1 MNQTVVLQDASILD
15 CTGRD
20 LYTHGALVVSDGRIE
35 AVGPVDRVSIP
46 RDAKVIDVA
55 GKTVMP
61 GLIDAHVHLGFA
73 LTSLAQIEMEYPGA
87 VYAFAVARMI
97 EACLMAGFTTVRDAG
112 GADWS
117 FKHAIERGLIPGPR
131 ILLANSYLSQTGGH
145 GDWRHRHDRGA
156 PPCFH
161 PLMATPCICDG
172 VDQVRRGARE
182 QLRTG
187 ADWIKV
193 MAGGGA
199 VSPTDPLDVP
209 QFTVEELAAAVYEAR
224 VVRKKVMAHV
234 YVPEGIKNCV
244 TAGIASIEHGN
255 FLDEESAALMRQHGV
270 VLVPTLAAY
279 EVYAR
284 YGREQGVSEE
294 TLQQIELA
302 RGVGPESIR
311 IAMAA
316 GVTIASG
323 SDVYGQNAGH
333 MAMELELK
341 ARIMG
346 NMASLIAATKTNA
359 ELLDLAEQ
367 IGTLEP
373 GKIADV
379 IVVDGN
385 PVDDIS
391 VLRHPENISLVM
403 QAGRLVK
410 GEGSA

>member
-1 MNQTVVLQDASILD
+1 M
-15 CTGRD
+15 
-20 LYTHGALVVSDGRIE
+20 
-35 AVGPVDRVSIP
+35 
-46 RDAKVIDVA
+46 
-55 GKTVMP
+55 
-61 GLIDAHVHLGFA
+61 HLGFA
-73 LTSLAQIEMEYPGA
+73 LTRLAQIEVEYPGA
-87 VYAFAVARMI
+87 VYAFEVARMI
-97 EACLMAGFTTVRDAG
+97 EAFLLAGFTTVRDAG

-117 FKHAIERGLIPGPR
+117 FKHAIERGLIPGPL

-145 GDWRHRHDRGA
+145 RDWRHRHDRGT

-193 MAGGGA
+193 MAGGDA
-199 VSPTDPLDVP
+199 VSPTNPLDVP

-244 TAGIASIEHGN
+244 TAGVTSIEHGN

-279 EVYAR
+279 EVYAH

-294 TLQQIELA
+294 TLQQIEIP

-333 MAMELELK
+333 MAMELDLK
-341 ARIMG
+341 AQIMG
-346 NMASLIAATKTNA
+346 NMASLVAATKTNA

-373 GKIADV
+373 GKLADM

-385 PVDDIS
+385 PVDDIT
-391 VLRHPENISLVM
+391 VLRDPDNISLVM
-403 QAGRLVK
+403 QAGRVVK
-410 GEGSA
+410 GEARLLES

>member
-1 MNQTVVLQDASILD
+1 
-15 CTGRD
+15 
-20 LYTHGALVVSDGRIE
+20 
-35 AVGPVDRVSIP
+35 
-46 RDAKVIDVA
+46 
-55 GKTVMP
+55 
-61 GLIDAHVHLGFA
+61 
-73 LTSLAQIEMEYPGA
+73 
-87 VYAFAVARMI
+87 VYAFTVARMI
-97 EACLMAGFTTVRDAG
+97 EACLMSGFTTVRDAG
-112 GADWS
+112 GTDWS
-117 FKHAIERGLIPGPR
+117 FKHAIARGLLRGPR
-131 ILLANSYLSQTGGH
+131 LLIANSFLSQTGGH
-145 GDWRHRHDRGA
+145 GDWRHRHDRAA
-156 PPCFH
+156 PACSH
-161 PLMATPCICDG
+161 PLMAPPCICDG

-187 ADWIKV
+187 ADWIKI

-199 VSPTDPLDVP
+199 VSPTDALDVP

-284 YGREQGVSEE
+284 YGRDQGASEE

-302 RGVGPESIR
+302 RGVGPESLR

-323 SDVYGQNAGH
+323 SDVYGQNAGY

-341 ARIMG
+341 AHLMG
-346 NMASLIAATKTNA
+346 NMASIMAATKTNA
-359 ELLDLAEQ
+359 TLLGLADQ
-367 IGTLEP
+367 LGTLEP
-373 GKIADV
+373 GKLADI
-379 IVVDGN
+379 IVVNGN
-385 PVDDIS
+385 PVQDIT
-391 VLRHPENISLVM
+391 VLRDPANITLVM
-403 QAGRLVK
+403 QAGHIVK
-410 GEGSA
+410 GGG

>member
-1 MNQTVVLQDASILD
+1 MDQTIVFQDACILD

-20 LYTHGALVVSDGRIE
+20 LYTHGALVVSGGRIA
-35 AVGPVDRVSIP
+35 AVGPMARVSAP
-46 RDAKVIDVA
+46 PGARVIDVA
-55 GKTVMP
+55 GQTLMP

-73 LTSLAQIEMEYPGA
+73 LTNLRQIEAEYPGA
-87 VYAFAVARMI
+87 VYAFTVARMI

-112 GADWS
+112 GTDWS
-117 FKHAIERGLIPGPR
+117 FKYAVERGLIRGPR
-131 ILLANSYLSQTGGH
+131 LLIANSFLSQTGGH
-145 GDWRHRHDRGA
+145 GDWRQRYDRAAPACFHQLMA
-156 PPCFH
+156 PPC
-161 PLMATPCICDG
+161 LCDG

-187 ADWIKV
+187 ADWVKV

-244 TAGIASIEHGN
+244 RAGIASIEHGN

-284 YGREQGVSEE
+284 YGREQGASEE

-302 RGVGPESIR
+302 RGVGPESLR
-311 IAMAA
+311 VAMAA

-333 MAMELELK
+333 MAMELALK
-341 ARIMG
+341 AHIMG
-346 NMASLIAATKTNA
+346 NMASIMAATKTNA
-359 ELLDLAEQ
+359 ALLGLADQ
-367 IGTLEP
+367 IGTLES
-373 GKIADV
+373 GKLADV
-379 IVVDGN
+379 IVVNGN
-385 PVDDIS
+385 PLEDIT
-391 VLRHPENISLVM
+391 LLQHPDRIAIVM
-403 QAGRLVK
+403 QAGHLVK
-410 GEGSA
+410 GAA